1 MKSSAGRA
9 RRAFVLSF
17 AGATALVAAG
27 CTGGGGS
34 SRPQIPSNQPRIATY
49 QCGEDGEIRIVNTGA
64 AVLISENLVV
74 AVEDDEQDSEQDAE
88 PAERRFELVA
98 APPSQRSRYGAEGLA
113 LVLEG
118 REALWM
124 KAGSAPLTCNR

>member
-1 MKSSAGRA
+1 MKNLAGRA
-9 RRAFVLSF
+9 CRAFVSSF
-17 AGATALVAAG
+17 AGAAVLAAAG

-34 SRPQIPSNQPRIATY
+34 SQPQIPGNQPRIATY

-64 AVLISENLVV
+64 SVLVSENLT
-74 AVEDDEQDSEQDAE
+74 APADDAEQDVAPGES
-88 PAERRFELVA
+88 RFELVA
-98 APPSQRSRYGAEGLA
+98 APPNQRSRYGAEGLA

>member
-1 MKSSAGRA
+1 MKILAGRA

-17 AGATALVAAG
+17 AGAAALAAAG
-27 CTGGGGS
+27 CTGGGGPAQ
-34 SRPQIPSNQPRIATY
+34 PQIASNQPRIATY

-64 AVLISENLVV
+64 SVQVSEYMV
-74 AVEDDEQDSEQDAE
+74 AVDADTEETSEPGE
-88 PAERRFELVA
+88 SWFELVA
-98 APPSQRSRYGAEGLA
+98 APPNQRSRYGAEGLA

-124 KAGSAPLTCNR
+124 KSGSAPLTCTR